1 MMNVTYIFL
10 IVLLL
15 ILFTALAVLNWKRQ
29 LLREERTR
37 RLLQIGKQG
46 EEETIRQLER
56 IRGVKHI
63 FHNVYVPLKDK
74 KNTTEIDMVMVHEK
88 GIFVIEN
95 KNYSGRIYGD
105 EEEARWRQVQ
115 KKNGRKWERTFYNP
129 VWQNRT
135 HIRNLK
141 RFLEQELSWDMP
153 FVSVIVFN
161 DRAKLRRIR
170 IYSGEP
176 LVSESRKVRRKLK
189 RKLRWSPKVF
199 SRKQMECISEILR
212 PLENPGK
219 RVAKQHGKYLARKK
233 TQMIRKEKL

>member
-1 MMNVTYIFL
+1 MADIIPVILLF
-10 IVLLL
+10 LLL
-15 ILFTALAVLNWKRQ
+15 FLLAVIALLNWKRQ

-115 KKNGRKWERTFYNP
+115 KKNGRKWEKTFYNP

-141 RFLEQELSWDMP
+141 RFLEQELAWDMP

-176 LVSESRKVRRKLK
+176 LVSESRKVRRRLK
-189 RKLRWSPKVF
+189 RKLRRSPRAF

-219 RVAKQHGKYLARKK
+219 RVEKQHGKYLARKK